1 MPYGLPLDLGATLP
15 PEVMQEAAV
24 VAFEAS
30 INSTWELGLDTRT
43 KVIDDIAAIV
53 ADLQNTLNTPTM
65 DNTTLTP
72 ATVEEPLVDI
82 PSSVTAADIYAEF
95 EAQYT
100 ELITLLDAKFTSFRS
115 TFFPTENATYALAE
129 NWLSAAIANP
139 HVGLPPAI
147 AAQIWGDDSARIL
160 ADSSRAQDAVVA
172 QFAGRRFPLP
182 ADVAASAVLQI
193 QQNTQDLQAESSR
206 KVAVMS
212 VEMQK
217 WIVEK
222 ILGLREMAMKAV
234 VDYVK
239 TVAMGPE
246 IASRLV
252 PIGYDAQSKLISAVA
267 QYYNARTG
275 AAELT
280 YKGTQHNADLSQ
292 DTNTQNLKSEMA
304 TVEHWVKALLTEVQ
318 ALAQMAT
325 SLFNNIH
332 LQSSMAVQDS
342 KSVQQQI

>member
-1 MPYGLPLDLGATLP
+1 MPYGLPLDLAATLP

-65 DNTTLTP
+65 SNTTLTP
-72 ATVEEPLVDI
+72 ATVVEPLVDI

-95 EAQYT
+95 EAQYL
-100 ELITLLDAKFTSFRS
+100 ELITMLDAKFTSFRAS
-115 TFFPTENATYALAE
+115 FFPTENATYTLAE
-129 NWLSAAIANP
+129 NWLSAAIQNP
-139 HVGLPPAI
+139 NVGLPPTI

-160 ADSSRAQDAVVA
+160 ADTSRAQDAIVA
-172 QFAGRRFPLP
+172 QFASRRFPLP
-182 ADVAASAVLQI
+182 TDVASSAVLQM
-193 QQNTQDLQAESSR
+193 QQKAQDLQAESSR
-206 KVAVMS
+206 KIAIMS

-222 ILGLREMAMKAV
+222 ILGLREMAMKSV

-239 TVAMGPE
+239 TIAMGPE

-252 PIGYDAQSKLISAVA
+252 PIGYDAQSKLISAVS

-280 YKGTQHNADLSQ
+280 YKGTQRNADLSQ

-304 TVEHWVKALLTEVQ
+304 TVEHWVKTLLVEVQ

-342 KSVQQQI
+342 KQVSQQI

>member
-1 MPYGLPLDLGATLP
+1 MAFGLPLDLGATLP

-30 INSTWELGLDTRT
+30 INSTWALGLDTRT

-53 ADLQNTLNTPTM
+53 ASLQDTLNTPTM
-65 DNTTLTP
+65 SNTTLTP
-72 ATVEEPLVDI
+72 ATVAEPLVDI

-100 ELITLLDAKFTSFRS
+100 ELITLLDAKFTSFRAS
-115 TFFPTENATYALAE
+115 FFPTENATYTLAE
-129 NWLSAAIANP
+129 NWLAAAIANP
-139 HVGLPPAI
+139 NVGLPPAVQ
-147 AAQIWGDDSARIL
+147 AQIWGDDAARIL
-160 ADSSRAQDAVVA
+160 ADSSRAQDAIVA

-182 ADVAASAVLQI
+182 ADVSASAVLQI
-193 QQNTQDLQAESSR
+193 QQKTQDLQAESSR
-206 KVAVMS
+206 KIAVMS

-217 WIVEK
+217 WLVEK
-222 ILGLREMAMKAV
+222 ILGLREMAMKSV

-252 PIGYDAQSKLISAVA
+252 PIGYDAQSKLISAVS

-280 YKGTQHNADLSQ
+280 YKGAQKNAELSQ

-304 TVEHWVKALLTEVQ
+304 TVEHWVKTLLVEVQ

-332 LQSSMAVQDS
+332 LQSSMGVNDS
-342 KSVQQQI
+342 RTVSVQA

>member
-1 MPYGLPLDLGATLP
+1 MPFGLPLDLGATLP

-30 INSTWELGLDTRT
+30 INSTWALGLDTRT

-53 ADLQNTLNTPTM
+53 ADLQDTLNTPTM
-65 DNTTLTP
+65 SNTTLTP
-72 ATVEEPLVDI
+72 ATVVEPLVDI

-100 ELITLLDAKFTSFRS
+100 ELITLLDAKFTSFRAS
-115 TFFPTENATYALAE
+115 FFPTENATYTLAE

-139 HVGLPPAI
+139 NVGLPPTI

-160 ADSSRAQDAVVA
+160 ADSSRAQDAIVA

-182 ADVAASAVLQI
+182 ADVSASAVLQI
-193 QQNTQDLQAESSR
+193 QQKTQDLQAESSR
-206 KVAVMS
+206 KIAVMS

-217 WIVEK
+217 WLVEK
-222 ILGLREMAMKAV
+222 ILGLREMAMQSV

-267 QYYNARTG
+267 AYYNARTG

-280 YKGTQHNADLSQ
+280 FKGTQRNAELSQ

-304 TVEHWVKALLTEVQ
+304 TVEHWVKTLLVEVQ

-332 LQSSMAVQDS
+332 MQSSMAVNDS
-342 KSVQQQI
+342 RTVSQSI